1 MNYKSIPTETD
12 AEIIGCGILTC
23 MSIVSPLI
31 LFRFIKLVL
40 LKNLNCLH
48 GVQAGA
54 QLANCKRGEMESTEA
69 WGLRGRGPPEN
80 FLQ

>member
-40 LKNLNCLH
+40 LKLFAWCTSR
-48 GVQAGA
+48 GA
-54 QLANCKRGEMESTEA
+54 TGE
-69 WGLRGRGPPEN
+69 L
-80 FLQ
+80 